1 MSLPENINIA
11 AEMKNLQDEEKA
23 VLAKKIA

>member
-11 AEMKNLQDEEKA
+11 TEMKNLQDEEKA
-23 VLAKKIA
+23 VLAEKIA